1 MAIAQV
7 ETPTN
12 GKRRRA
18 APEVEIV
25 LDLCA
30 LFALQR
36 VVSAANREESERH
49 YERAQMILMQKAELK
64 SLLHQYQ
71 PPQTGSYSEISSL
84 TSRCHDY
91 SLCRR

>member
-12 GKRRRA
+12 GKPRRA

-36 VVSAANREESERH
+36 VVSATQIER
-49 YERAQMILMQKAELK
+49 
-64 SLLHQYQ
+64 S
-71 PPQTGSYSEISSL
+71 PSVT
-84 TSRCHDY
+84 TSAHK
-91 SLCRR
+91 